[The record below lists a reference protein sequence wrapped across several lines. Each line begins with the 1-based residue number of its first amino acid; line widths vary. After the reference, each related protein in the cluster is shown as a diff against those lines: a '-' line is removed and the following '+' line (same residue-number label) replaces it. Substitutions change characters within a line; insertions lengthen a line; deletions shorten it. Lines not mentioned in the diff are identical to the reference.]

1 MDRSADKAWLNLTQQ
16 NKSSKVALLFDRNI
30 HPSVQFMLLS
40 ALGFALMA
48 ACVKAVAAYGIP
60 VLEIVAARAIIS
72 LILSYLDIKRK
83 RLSMWGSNQPLLIAR
98 GAVGALALI
107 CVYYAVTTLPLAEA
121 TLLQFTYPAFTA
133 LIALLFLK
141 ERIQLAT
148 MICIV
153 LSIAGLIV
161 MVQPD
166 LRNDITT
173 ELPLFSVAAALVGAL
188 GSGIAYVMVRH
199 LSQTEDSSV
208 IIFYF
213 PLIAFPISV
222 LLLGNEFVMPENEAL
237 VLLLLVGIFTQ
248 VGQIG
253 LTKAMATEQAGKV
266 AAYAYVQV
274 IFSVIL
280 GYVFFGDTPTLWTWV
295 GGALIM
301 LGALINAI
309 CKH

>member
-1 MDRSADKAWLNLTQQ
+1 M
-16 NKSSKVALLFDRNI
+16 FDATI

-60 VLEIVAARAIIS
+60 VLEIVAARAIVS

-83 RLSMWGSNQPLLIAR
+83 RLSVWGSNQPLLIAR
-98 GAVGALALI
+98 GVVGALALI

-121 TLLQFTYPAFTA
+121 TVLQFTYPAFTA

-141 ERIQLAT
+141 ERILLAT
-148 MICIV
+148 MVCIV
-153 LSIAGLIV
+153 LSIIGLLI
-161 MVQPD
+161 MVQP
-166 LRNDITT
+166 NPGNGITT
-173 ELPLFSVAAALVGAL
+173 ELPLFSVVVALLGAM
-188 GSGIAYVMVRH
+188 GAGIAYVMVRH

-213 PLIAFPISV
+213 PLIAFPISA
-222 LLLGNEFVMPENEAL
+222 LLLGSEFVMPETEAL
-237 VLLLLVGIFTQ
+237 ALLLLVGVFTQ

-253 LTKAMATEQAGKV
+253 LTKAMAIERAGK
-266 AAYAYVQV
+266 ATAYAYVQV

-280 GYVFFGDTPTLWTWV
+280 GYVFFGDIPTLWTWL
-295 GGALIM
+295 GGSLIMIGALTNVIW
-301 LGALINAI
+301 
-309 CKH
+309 KH